1 MSTPE
6 TPGRGRPRTEETI
19 TRDEDIYRLLN
30 ESGPYTRNE
39 VADRLSLT
47 KSLTY
52 LALKRLQK
60 AGRVKRCLTQ
70 SGESVWTVE
79 VNSPCQ

>member
-6 TPGRGRPRTEETI
+6 PTRRGRPRTEDAVA
-19 TRDEDIYRLLN
+19 RDEQIYNALLS
-30 ESGPYTRNE
+30 SGPYTRNE
-39 VADRLSLT
+39 LADRLALS

-60 AGRVKRCLTQ
+60 AGRVKRCLTEN
-70 SGESVWTVE
+70 GDSVWTVE
-79 VNSPCQ
+79 VDSPCQ